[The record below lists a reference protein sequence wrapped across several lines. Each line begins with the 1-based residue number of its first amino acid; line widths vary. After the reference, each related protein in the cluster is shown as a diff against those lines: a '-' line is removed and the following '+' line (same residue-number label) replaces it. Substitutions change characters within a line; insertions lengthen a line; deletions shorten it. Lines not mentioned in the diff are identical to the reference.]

1 MLTEFRKDFSGE
13 WKTTRGHENWVTY
26 EKQGPQGSHL
36 RCVQGGFSLMSVDT
50 LYIYILYN
58 IYIYIS
64 TYDEM
69 IYPCIRD
76 LQVWLTLGVWL
87 SLRHQSPLA
96 TSEKVANPR
105 TNKAWHQRCG
115 PMCLNS
121 ALRFAIAVTSSQQAS
136 NATKSFRLWRNGITN
151 YPFSLSVIL
160 LGKLQHVAHV
170 KVNQRW
176 TCKSV
181 VSCGLRDTC
190 CLKRKMTGC
199 ASLGITCQQFKRTQ
213 SLHAQCVIWKL
224 AQYRSV

>member
-1 MLTEFRKDFSGE
+1 MKTGWHMKSKGRKAHIWDVS
-13 WKTTRGHENWVTY
+13 KAV
-26 EKQGPQGSHL
+26 SHSCL
-36 RCVQGGFSLMSVDT
+36 WIH
-50 LYIYILYN
+50 YIYIYF
-58 IYIYIS
+58 ITYIYIS